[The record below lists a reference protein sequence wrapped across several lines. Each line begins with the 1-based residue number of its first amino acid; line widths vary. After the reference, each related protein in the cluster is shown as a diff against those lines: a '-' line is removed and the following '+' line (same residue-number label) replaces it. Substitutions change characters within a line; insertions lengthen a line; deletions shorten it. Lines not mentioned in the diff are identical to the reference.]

1 MNGTATVTASEDH
14 QHQHQQAQNE
24 TTSDH
29 PRSPASPLSI
39 RHGELIPRKFKNAEK
54 NNSNRTY
61 RHIYIKPQCIRPF
74 LETLNI
80 FLRFVW
86 YANL

>member
-1 MNGTATVTASEDH
+1 MKKKCIGFSAFDIGLITNDRGGTMNGAATVTASEDH

-39 RHGELIPRKFKNAEK
+39 RHGELIRRKFKNK
-54 NNSNRTY
+54 
-61 RHIYIKPQCIRPF
+61 KKK
-74 LETLNI
+74 
-80 FLRFVW
+80 
-86 YANL
+86 